1 MTTNVPAELERKMDE
16 AIGHYP
22 AEHKRS
28 AAMPLMHLWQEHFGY
43 IGDEG
48 VNWIAARLG
57 LEPIN
62 ILELVTF
69 YPMFRQAPAGRKH
82 IRVCRTLS
90 CAMAGAYPLM
100 EKLAA
105 LTNIDRAHRGS
116 GGMHNPVSVSPDGE
130 YSIEFVE
137 CLASCGTAPV
147 CMVDDELHENVAT
160 NSAKDLL
167 TPGRETHASYHM
179 SSRAKRGTP
188 QTTPGVASEVPLRPS
203 ADRDDNAADEIASP
217 DESRE
222 TIESPAVAS
231 QPLRHALPP
240 HPLERRLIFQ
250 NIGREDYAT
259 DIDCYLQ
266 NGGYEQLKL
275 AVKMSRAEIV
285 NEVKSSGLRGRGGA
299 GFHCGV
305 KWSFIKPD
313 EQKPVY
319 LICNADESEP
329 GTFKDRYIIHQ
340 DPHQLIEGM
349 LISCF
354 ALNAHTAYI
363 YIRGEFPEGARILE
377 RAIEEARA
385 HNFLGKDVLG
395 TGFDVEV
402 YIHRGAGAYICGEET
417 GLIESLEGKRAY
429 PRIKP
434 PYFPAVL
441 GLYMCPTIV
450 NNVETLCHVKHI
462 IALGGAEYARIGRP
476 NNTGT
481 RIVCVSGDVVRPGYF
496 EIEVGALTLG
506 QLLNEM
512 AGGPKAGRKIKAV
525 IPGGSSAKV
534 LRAGDRF
541 KLKDREVSL
550 EEIPLDFDSLAAA
563 GSMAGSGGV
572 IVMDD
577 SRDMVWALNNINE
590 FYAHE
595 SCGQCT
601 PCREGSLWM
610 KKITDRMLSGGG
622 VTQDP
627 GTLKNVAD
635 NIAGR
640 TICAFGEAC
649 AWPTQSFLE
658 KFPDEFAARAQKPVP
673 PPLPPEYTPEELIA
687 EKEIPTGSPAHDP
700 GWEKA
705 GVPGTI

>member
-1 MTTNVPAELERKMDE
+1 MTKIPAALKRQVE
-16 AIGHYP
+16 AAIAQYP

-28 AAMPLMHLWQEHFGY
+28 AALPLLHLWQEHFGF
-43 IGDEG
+43 ISDEG
-48 VNWIAARLG
+48 IKWIAEQLQ
-57 LEPIN
+57 LQPIN
-62 ILELVTF
+62 ILELVSF
-69 YPMFRQAPAGRKH
+69 YPMLRQKSAGKTH

-90 CAMAGAYPLM
+90 CAMAGSYRLM
-100 EKLAA
+100 ENLCATA
-105 LTNIDRAHRGS
+105 GITRR
-116 GGMHNPVSVSPDGE
+116 HNGKHDPILVSPDGNV
-130 YSIEFVE
+130 SIEFVE

-147 CMVDDELHENVAT
+147 CMVNDELHENVDP
-160 NSAKDLL
+160 NSVGGLL
-167 TPGRETHASYHM
+167 LNPTPNL
-179 SSRAKRGTP
+179 TP
-188 QTTPGVASEVPLRPS
+188 QTS
-203 ADRDDNAADEIASP
+203 
-217 DESRE
+217 
-222 TIESPAVAS
+222 
-231 QPLRHALPP
+231 P
-240 HPLERRLIFQ
+240 HPLERRMVFK
-250 NIGREDYAT
+250 NIGRKDWT
-259 DIDCYLQ
+259 IDIDCYLKD
-266 NGGYEQLKL
+266 GGYKQLKK
-275 AVKMSRAEIV
+275 AVTMSRVDIV
-285 NEVKSSGLRGRGGA
+285 NEIKTSALRGRGGA
-299 GFHCGV
+299 GFPCGV

-313 EQKPVY
+313 EKKPVY

-340 DPHQLIEGM
+340 DPHQLLEGI
-349 LISCF
+349 LISCY

-363 YIRGEFPEGARILE
+363 YIRGEFPEGAKILE
-377 RAIEEARA
+377 RAIEEARE
-385 HNFLGKDVLG
+385 HKFLGKNILG
-395 TGFDVEV
+395 SKFDVEV

-462 IALGGAEYARIGRP
+462 IAMGGAEYSRLGRP
-476 NNTGT
+476 GNTGT

-496 EIEVGALTLG
+496 EIEVGKVTMG
-506 QLLNEM
+506 QLIYEM
-512 AGGPKAGRKIKAV
+512 AGGMKFGRQLRAV

-534 LRAGDRF
+534 LRADERF
-541 KLKDREVSL
+541 KIKEKQSDGSTVEREISID
-550 EEIPLDFDSLAAA
+550 EIPMDFDSLAAC

-572 IVMDD
+572 IVLDD

-601 PCREGSLWM
+601 PCREGALWM
-610 KKITDRMLSGGG
+610 KKITDRMLLGGG
-622 VTQDP
+622 VMQDP
-627 GTLKNVAD
+627 ATLKTVAD

-649 AWPTQSFLE
+649 AWPTQSFVE
-658 KFPDEFAARAQKPVP
+658 KFPEDFAAHAKKSAP

-687 EKEIPTGSPAHDP
+687 EEQIPTIPLAHNP

-705 GVPGTI
+705 GRTGVV